1 MLGRTGESTWV
12 FQTSLIPGRA
22 GVYELRLSG
31 FTTSGYSFARPSVA
45 VFFAIS
51 EALLLLRSLS
61 GMTAGLQPLD

>member
-1 MLGRTGESTWV
+1 MLGRMGESTWV
-12 FQTSLIPGRA
+12 FQTSLTPGRA

-31 FTTSGYSFARPSVA
+31 FTPSGSGFARPSVA